1 MRTGPWQRQDRRRLQ
16 TGLSAAGPMDLP
28 VHPPDIGK
36 KGEHPVSDLPGIR
49 RVSSASKDQSRNGT
63 VLK

>member
-1 MRTGPWQRQDRRRLQ
+1 
-16 TGLSAAGPMDLP
+16 MDLP